1 MSAANPARCWI
12 ASSRDALLA
21 MTNRSGVPSA
31 AKGALVAAILLLS
44 AAPVRA
50 EPALRIAVIG
60 DVGYSERFREVDH
73 EAQFAALL
81 ADIGRQAPALLVHNG
96 NLGAPAEMCADDGL
110 LRRRAQLDA
119 VPAPVLYGPGDN
131 EWLDCGDDVSLLR
144 LARLREL
151 FFARDTTLGKPAGL
165 VRQGAGATFGAH
177 PENARLQLGE
187 VTVFTLHLVGSRNN
201 FNHPELVG
209 RDAANRA
216 WLKESVAAARAAQS
230 RAVLIVM
237 QANAFPDRAGGLG
250 MSPQFY
256 DELWDAIR
264 SFPGKVAVVHGEEH
278 QFRIDQPLA
287 DVRGRVLENFTRVQT
302 YGTPNHHWVEIV
314 VDYDDPNVFTFRPR
328 LVPANVAP

>member
-1 MSAANPARCWI
+1 MSVRTIVAFAV
-12 ASSRDALLA
+12 LLA
-21 MTNRSGVPSA
+21 
-31 AKGALVAAILLLS
+31 I
-44 AAPVRA
+44 AAPAAA
-50 EPALRIAVIG
+50 EPALRIGVIG

-81 ADIGRQAPALLVHNG
+81 ADIGKQAPALLIHDG
-96 NLGAPAEMCADDGL
+96 NLGAPAEMCADEGL

-131 EWLDCGDDVSLLR
+131 EWLDCGDEVSNQR
-144 LARLREL
+144 LARLREI
-151 FFARDTTLGKPAGL
+151 FFASDATLGKPLPL
-165 VRQGAGATFGAH
+165 VRQRAGATFGPH
-177 PENARLQLGE
+177 PENARLQVGE

-201 FNHPELVG
+201 FNRPELVG

-216 WLKESVAAARAAQS
+216 WLKESMTAAGAGGS

-264 SFPGKVAVVHGEEH
+264 GFPGKVALVHGEEH

-287 DVRGRVLENFTRVQT
+287 DLRGRVLENFTRVQT

-314 VDYDDPNVFTFRPR
+314 VDYEDPNVFTFRPR
-328 LVPANVAP
+328 LVPANVVP